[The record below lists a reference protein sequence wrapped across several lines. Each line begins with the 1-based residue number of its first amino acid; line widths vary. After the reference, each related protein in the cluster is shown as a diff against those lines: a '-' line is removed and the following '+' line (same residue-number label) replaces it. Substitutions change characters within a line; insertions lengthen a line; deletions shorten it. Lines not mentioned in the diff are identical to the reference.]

1 MPAIKYTPSAD
12 CAYTQLISK
21 IKGVPIETQINNHS
35 RTSSPITPDASSGET
50 QPKTGVEVKQISSGL
65 MLAQCYMNSDSEDE
79 DDDNENSTHQG
90 SQNVTRVTSH
100 TVDVPVP
107 PEILCPPPDM
117 QVIID
122 KTAAYVLKNGK
133 DFEDVLR
140 TRNDGRFTFLER
152 SDPHHR
158 YYIFKATGKVL
169 PEVKPTPP
177 KQPAPVSLHSVP
189 MTSTK
194 CDSPTRKV
202 SVEKPPAPVSFSIK
216 PKEEPAAPIIVK
228 PVLPGANSDEEDDS
242 LAKKRK
248 ATAQLYVADTD
259 LPLPANFQ
267 QANFK
272 LQATATPSLTAS
284 SPNASVNGNVSLN
297 ASVDQSDSF
306 IRDAILEHQNLAEK
320 KEAKRGKR
328 TRSRICGYALTLF
341 RLWDDTFGERYQ
353 LVEPYLYS
361 PVNHSSNQH
370 MLIAFLNVLCVYL
383 YCRIHFVCS
392 AEDKVRDRLAQLARE
407 KLGILSKEK
416 QLQLERKKRA
426 MAFLTQIGGKHN

>member
-35 RTSSPITPDASSGET
+35 RTSSPITPGDANSGET

-65 MLAQCYMNSDSEDE
+65 MLAQCYMNSDTEDE
-79 DDDNENSTHQG
+79 DDDNENSTNGHQDG
-90 SQNVTRVTSH
+90 QNVTRVTSH

-107 PEILCPPPDM
+107 PEILSPPPDM

-152 SDPHHR
+152 ADPYHR
-158 YYIFKATGKVL
+158 YYTFKATGTVL

-189 MTSTK
+189 MTSK
-194 CDSPTRKV
+194 DCDSPTRKA
-202 SVEKPPAPVSFSIK
+202 SVEKPAAPVSFSIK
-216 PKEEPAAPIIVK
+216 PKEEAAAAIIVK
-228 PVLPGANSDEEDDS
+228 PVLPGANSDEEDD
-242 LAKKRK
+242 LPAKKRK

-272 LQATATPSLTAS
+272 LQATATPSLTAP
-284 SPNASVNGNVSLN
+284 SPNTSVNGNVSLN
-297 ASVDQSDSF
+297 SSVDQSDSF

-328 TRSRICGYALTLF
+328 PRSDMRICV
-341 RLWDDTFGERYQ
+341 DI
-353 LVEPYLYS
+353 V
-361 PVNHSSNQH
+361 
-370 MLIAFLNVLCVYL
+370 
-383 YCRIHFVCS
+383 
-392 AEDKVRDRLAQLARE
+392 
-407 KLGILSKEK
+407 
-416 QLQLERKKRA
+416 
-426 MAFLTQIGGKHN
+426 